1 MADNSVSHKQEAGYL
16 RQTKHSKKSEGYIFY
31 GADLSELH
39 ISEKQVHL
47 FKTRKQIQKD
57 I

>member
-1 MADNSVSHKQEAGYL
+1 MDNSVSHKQETGYL